1 MGVRQPQRGKPNP
14 ALPPKP
20 VAPPAPPKAG
30 SSLPSKR
37 GRPADNWESHNSR
50 ASDQNRVIAI
60 RTVEGR
66 YCHAACAD
74 VNKKYVPSKT
84 STNDLVLAHMVSR
97 IAASGGMLCV
107 MCDTFIVPP
116 SNRRDILRAELMWE
130 KANKLHKEGKITKEE
145 LAAAK
150 RRFMSAAT
158 KTAVKK
164 QS

>member
-1 MGVRQPQRGKPNP
+1 MGVRQPQRGKPNTP
-14 ALPPKP
+14 LPPKP
-20 VAPPAPPKAG
+20 VAPPLPPKSGLPAG
-30 SSLPSKR
+30 KR
-37 GRPADNWESHNSR
+37 GRPADNWETHNTK

-74 VNKKYVPSKT
+74 LNKKYNPSKT

-97 IAASGGMLCV
+97 IAASGGMLCL

-130 KANKLHKEGKITKEE
+130 KANKAYKEGKINREE

-158 KTAVKK
+158 KTSTKK
-164 QS
+164 PSN